1 MIMTEKNKL
10 DRRTFLKRSAQAT
23 VTAGVVAATSNSV
36 FAEGEEDKVNGYVA
50 SIIDLTKCDGCANY
64 DTPLCVTAC
73 KTKNEHRFPQPQ
85 GPLKDYWPQ
94 KRHEDYSQEQDRTD
108 RLTPYN
114 WTFVDQVEV
123 SHDGVTE
130 MVSVPRRCMHC
141 IDAPCQKLCPFGV
154 IEKSEQGAVKIDEFF
169 CMGGAKCRDV
179 CPWDIP
185 QRQAGVGVYMH
196 LAPDLAGGGVMY
208 KCDMCSDLL
217 AKGEKPACETSCPT
231 GAIEFGPVDQM
242 RKLAEEKA
250 EEIGGY
256 VYGNEENGGTLTFY
270 VSKVPFD
277 KINDA
282 IVKSKAEN
290 HDGTPRPDGRPTMEP
305 KVENMLDSAHGLVLA
320 TLVAPIAGAATAG
333 IAAYKTLKGKKNE
346 GGVFD
351 ENKERENS

>member
-1 MIMTEKNKL
+1 MTETNNIS
-10 DRRTFLKRSAQAT
+10 RRTFLKRSAQAT
-23 VTAGVVAATSNSV
+23 ITAGAVAATSNTV
-36 FAEGEEDKVNGYVA
+36 VAAATEDDPSGYVA
-50 SIIDLTKCDGCANY
+50 SIIDLTKCDGCAGY

-73 KTKNEHRFPQPQ
+73 KTKNQSRFPQPE

-94 KRHEDYSQEQDRTD
+94 KRHEDYSKEQDRTD

-114 WTFVDQVEV
+114 WTFIEQVEV
-123 SHDGVTE
+123 SHDGIIE

-154 IEKSEQGAVKIDEFF
+154 ISKTEQGAVKIDEFF

-196 LAPDLAGGGVMY
+196 IAPDLAGGGVMY

-217 AKGEKPACETSCPT
+217 AKGENPACQTSCPT
-231 GAIEFGPVDQM
+231 GAIEFGPVDKM
-242 RKLAEEKA
+242 RQLAHEKA
-250 EEIGGY
+250 AEINGY
-256 VYGNEENGGTLTFY
+256 VYGDEENGGTLTFY

-282 IVKSKAEN
+282 IVKSKAETQGQ
-290 HDGTPRPDGRPTMEP
+290 DKRPSGRPNMEP
-305 KVENMLDSAHGLVLA
+305 KVGNMLDTTKGLMLA
-320 TLVAPIAGAATAG
+320 TLIAPIAGAATAG
-333 IAAYKTLKGKKNE
+333 IAAYKTLQGKKN
-346 GGVFD
+346 GGVD
-351 ENKERENS
+351 HAE